1 MSVFRIYVEK
11 KKPFTVEAQGIL
23 NFFASYRLKK
33 CQSSESL

>member
-23 NFFASYRLKK
+23 NDLKTSLHLTGK
-33 CQSSESL
+33 KMSEF